1 MHNRSGAMKLAIM
14 QPYFFP
20 YIGYWQLMHAAD
32 RFVIYDDV
40 NFIKNGWINRNRV
53 LINGAATYITVPLF
67 QSSSFK
73 KICDTGIQPT
83 SVWRNKLSKMV
94 ENTYRRSPYFD
105 EVFPVID
112 DVIRHETENLAD
124 YLSFQLWSLA
134 SFMHIDTEII
144 NSSRI
149 YGNAEMSG
157 QDRIVDICSIER
169 ATVYIN
175 PQGGQMLYDKNTFL
189 KSGIDL
195 RFIVMEPLPYK
206 QKNEV
211 FIPSL
216 SIVDGLMEVGPLG
229 IKTYLDAFNLI

>member
-1 MHNRSGAMKLAIM
+1 MKLAIM

-53 LINGAATYITVPLF
+53 LINGAPTYITVPLF

-94 ENTYRRSPYFD
+94 ENTYRRSLYFD

-112 DVIRHETENLAD
+112 AVIRHETENLAD
-124 YLSFQLWSLA
+124 FLSNQLKSLA
-134 SFMHIDTEII
+134 SFMSIDTEIVS
-144 NSSRI
+144 SSRI
-149 YGNAEMSG
+149 YGNAELSG
-157 QDRIVDICSIER
+157 QDRILDICSIER
-169 ATVYIN
+169 AAVYIN
-175 PQGGQMLYDKNTFL
+175 PQGGQVLYDKNTF
-189 KSGIDL
+189 SNNGIDL
-195 RFIVMEPLPYK
+195 RFIVMQPLPYK
-206 QKNEV
+206 QKTEIFV
-211 FIPSL
+211 PSL

-229 IKTYLDAFNLI
+229 MKTYLDAFDLI